1 LVDYFKSLA
10 EMSPTLR
17 STNIHI
23 QFDSNSSKIPQD
35 TFVSR
40 FEHKIHKKA
49 TRQKRQAV
57 GAC

>member
-1 LVDYFKSLA
+1 
-10 EMSPTLR
+10 MSPTLR